1 MPKYKCINP
10 ECTYFNRIIDVHST
24 RIIIENGKAV
34 DKSARCFSCDDTRE
48 LIREPGMTTMIAGT
62 NDQELRKKRE

>member
-1 MPKYKCINP
+1 MPKYKCTNP
-10 ECTYFNRIIDVHST
+10 ECSYFDRIVEVYAT
-24 RIIIENGKAV
+24 RIIIEGEKAV
-34 DKSARCFSCDDTRE
+34 DKSARCFSCNCDRE